1 MNKEIN
7 RIAWKCRRGMREI
20 DLLLREFSKEHLSN
34 LDIENIELLDLILDR
49 DDQSLYDYIFKNISL
64 GNSEQEKFIDTF
76 LKKIYKTRKLLI
88 FFTVLKTRNL

>member
-7 RIAWKCRRGMREI
+7 RIACKCRRGMREI

-34 LDIENIELLDLILDR
+34 LDIKNIELLDLILER

-64 GNSEQEKFIDTF
+64 GNSEQEKFIDTY
-76 LKKIYKTRKLLI
+76 LKK
-88 FFTVLKTRNL
+88 FTKQGNF

>member
-20 DLLLREFSKEHLSN
+20 DLLLREFLKEHLSN
-34 LDIENIELLDLILDR
+34 LDMENIELLDLILDR

-64 GNSEQEKFIDTF
+64 GNSEQEKFIDTY
-76 LKKIYKTRKLLI
+76 LKK
-88 FFTVLKTRNL
+88 FTKQGNF

>member
-1 MNKEIN
+1 MSSEIN
-7 RIAWKCRRGMREI
+7 RILWKCRRGMREI

-64 GNSEQEKFIDTF
+64 GNSEQEKFIDMY
-76 LKKIYKTRKLLI
+76 LKK
-88 FFTVLKTRNL
+88 FTKQGNF

>member
-20 DLLLREFSKEHLSN
+20 DLLLREFLKEHLSN
-34 LDIENIELLDLILDR
+34 LDMENIELLDLILDR

-64 GNSEQEKFIDTF
+64 GNSEQEKFIDMY
-76 LKKIYKTRKLLI
+76 LKK
-88 FFTVLKTRNL
+88 FTKQGNF

>member
-1 MNKEIN
+1 MSQEIN
-7 RIAWKCRRGMREI
+7 RIYWKCRRGMREI

-64 GNSEQEKFIDTF
+64 GNSEQEKFIDTY
-76 LKKIYKTRKLLI
+76 LKK
-88 FFTVLKTRNL
+88 FTKQGNF

>member
-49 DDQSLYDYIFKNISL
+49 DDQSLYDYIVKNISL
-64 GNSEQEKFIDTF
+64 GNSEQEKFIDTY
-76 LKKIYKTRKLLI
+76 LKKFTKQEI
-88 FFTVLKTRNL
+88 F

>member
-20 DLLLREFSKEHLSN
+20 DLLLREFLKEHLSN

-64 GNSEQEKFIDTF
+64 GNSEQEKFIDTY
-76 LKKIYKTRKLLI
+76 LKK
-88 FFTVLKTRNL
+88 FTKQGNF

>member
-34 LDIENIELLDLILDR
+34 LDFENIELFDLILDR

-64 GNSEQEKFIDTF
+64 GNSEQEKFIDTY
-76 LKKIYKTRKLLI
+76 LKK
-88 FFTVLKTRNL
+88 FTKQGNF

>member
-34 LDIENIELLDLILDR
+34 LDIENIELLDLILNR

-64 GNSEQEKFIDTF
+64 GNSEQEKFIDMY
-76 LKKIYKTRKLLI
+76 LKK
-88 FFTVLKTRNL
+88 FTKQGNF